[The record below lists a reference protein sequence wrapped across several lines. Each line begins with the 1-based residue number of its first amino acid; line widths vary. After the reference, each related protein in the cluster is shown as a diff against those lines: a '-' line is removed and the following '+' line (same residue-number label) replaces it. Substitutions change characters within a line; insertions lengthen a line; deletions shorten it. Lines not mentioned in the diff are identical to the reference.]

1 VSTRAVVHFVSAVM
15 TQGDGMGIWTPTDEF
30 RIHASVHKWH
40 NGGPEVMAEMLAHF
54 IGEVQQQAGSARF
67 TEPDLLAARFVVFAS
82 QVDAPDDASPL
93 AFTGLGVWTSEPGDI
108 EYRWYLDCTY
118 RPGVLLP
125 RLGGS
130 VVVDDPDT
138 FRTMPGPGRF
148 SQISWR

>member
-1 VSTRAVVHFVSAVM
+1 VSTRAVVHFISAIM
-15 TQGDGMGIWTPTDEF
+15 TQGDGMGMWSPTDEF

-40 NGGPEVMAEMLAHF
+40 DGEPEVMAEMLTQF
-54 IGEVQQQAGSARF
+54 IEEVQQQAAFPRF

-82 QVDAPDDASPL
+82 QVDARPGDAPL
-93 AFTGLGVWTSEPGDI
+93 SFSGLGVWTSEPGDI

-118 RPGVLLP
+118 RQGVLVP

-138 FRTMPGPGRF
+138 FRPLPGPREF
-148 SQISWR
+148 SQIFWR